1 MVRPPVYRTSR
12 LFDSGA
18 GPGSATG
25 LRLGPAARHSADCRV
40 DCMGTRR
47 SLRKERDHERMF
59 AFSWRTRYGWL
70 MENVLDFR
78 LATVANACIG
88 AAALR
93 GRLAAHGF
101 DTATV
106 ARLVHTSPLTL
117 ARAIKTRATPRG
129 LLIGLAVLTAVMD
142 RLATYGVGA
151 NGLTRDTETVDQA
164 IASVAAESPVAADM
178 LTRLCELQIQAMPVQ
193 LSFDSRERTA
203 A

>member
-1 MVRPPVYRTSR
+1 
-12 LFDSGA
+12 
-18 GPGSATG
+18 
-25 LRLGPAARHSADCRV
+25 
-40 DCMGTRR
+40 
-47 SLRKERDHERMF
+47 MF
-59 AFSWRTRYGWL
+59 AFSWRTRYDWL
-70 MENVLDFR
+70 MENALDFR
-78 LATVANACIG
+78 LAVVANACTG

-93 GRLAAHGF
+93 SRLAAHGF

-117 ARAIKTRATPRG
+117 ARAIKTGATPRG

-142 RLATYGVGA
+142 WLATYGVGA
-151 NGLTRDTETVDQA
+151 NDLTRDTETVDQA
-164 IASVAAESPVAADM
+164 IASVAAESPVAAGM

>member
-1 MVRPPVYRTSR
+1 
-12 LFDSGA
+12 
-18 GPGSATG
+18 
-25 LRLGPAARHSADCRV
+25 
-40 DCMGTRR
+40 
-47 SLRKERDHERMF
+47 
-59 AFSWRTRYGWL
+59 
-70 MENVLDFR
+70 MENTSDFR
-78 LATVANACIG
+78 LAIVANACTG

-93 GRLAAHGF
+93 SRLAAHGF

-117 ARAIKTRATPRG
+117 ARAIKMGATPRG

-151 NGLTRDTETVDQA
+151 NDLTSETATVDQA
-164 IASVAAESPVAADM
+164 IAAVAAESSVAADM
-178 LTRLCELQIQAMPVQ
+178 LARLCELQIQAMPVQ